1 MWIRVV
7 VRRVELKVSRVCVV
21 NLDQVVAGLHSVGP
35 SWEKK
40 AAAADEAGHIDAE
53 SANDIKAMGAARLLQ
68 PTEFGGAQSSIEDHM
83 RAVAVAGEYCM
94 ATSWCFAVWS
104 AHAWM
109 LAHMPAEGRQEVWD
123 DPTSLISASIVP
135 KTKFRQQG
143 DDVVV
148 SGRFGFASG
157 CDHAS
162 WLSVGGLLPGDRPNP
177 VICALPPEDVII
189 DHKSWEV
196 IGLRGTGSKDLVI
209 AEEVVIPA
217 HRVLRVAESATRRSP
232 GQLHYGGPL
241 YTCPWRTTAI
251 LVLAAPVIGAAK
263 AAVRRFRERLDG
275 HFLVAIANTQ
285 RNDPAAGY
293 RLAESTAEIQAA
305 ELLLYDAAVRLDRL
319 GGSEEVDALVN
330 ASIIRDCGWAVR
342 ALATAVDR
350 LYEASG
356 SNAMRP
362 DEPMQ
367 RLWRD
372 VNAARSH
379 AILTWDHAANIY
391 GKASLNNA

>member
-1 MWIRVV
+1 M
-7 VRRVELKVSRVCVV
+7 CVV
-21 NLDQVVAGLHSVGP
+21 NRDEVIEGLHSVGP

-40 AAAADEAGHIDAE
+40 AAAADEVGHIDAE
-53 SANDIKAMGAARLLQ
+53 TANDIRTMGAARLLQ
-68 PTEFGGAQSSIEDHM
+68 PSDFGGAQSSIEDHM

-94 ATSWCFAVWS
+94 ATSWCLAVWS
-104 AHAWM
+104 AHNWM
-109 LAHMPAEGRQEVWD
+109 IAHMPAEGRQDIWD
-123 DPTSLISASIVP
+123 DPTNLVSASIVP
-135 KTKFRQQG
+135 KTTFREQG

-148 SGRFGFASG
+148 SGRFGFGSG
-157 CDHAS
+157 CDHAP
-162 WLSVGGLLPGDRPNP
+162 WLSVGGLLPGDQPSP
-177 VICALPPEDVII
+177 VICALPAEEVII
-189 DHKSWEV
+189 DHKSWDV

-209 AEEVVIPA
+209 AEEVVVPA

-232 GQLHYGGPL
+232 GQLQYGGPL

-263 AAVRRFRERLDG
+263 AAVRRFQERMDG
-275 HFLVAIANTQ
+275 HFLVALGDTQ

-293 RLAESTAEIQAA
+293 RLAESTAEILAA
-305 ELLLYDAAVRLDRL
+305 ELLLFDAAARLDHL
-319 GGSEEVDALVN
+319 GGAEEVDSLLN
-330 ASIIRDCGWAVR
+330 ASIVRDCGWGVR
-342 ALATAVDR
+342 ALAAAVDR

-356 SNAMRP
+356 ANAMRP

-379 AILTWDHAANIY
+379 AVLNWDHAANIY
-391 GKASLNNA
+391 GKASLGSLRPLEE